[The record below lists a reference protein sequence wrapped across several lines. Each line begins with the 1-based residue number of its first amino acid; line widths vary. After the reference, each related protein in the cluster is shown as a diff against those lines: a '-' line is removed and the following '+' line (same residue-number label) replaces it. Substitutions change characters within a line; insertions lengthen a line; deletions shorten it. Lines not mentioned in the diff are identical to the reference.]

1 MQDNFDNLNGISGED
16 TAPFIPFETAWASI
30 KPELD
35 KEEER
40 RKKKKR
46 RFIIFWFLF
55 AGVLLGSG
63 IFLLHSNS
71 ANNTSTAAI
80 KNVAGKEVTTKTIK
94 NAEEKTT
101 VNTSANNNT
110 IVDEAPV
117 SKEKAA
123 AKNDKPS
130 ADTENYTAS
139 KSNTVST
146 KNDAQTKVIINK
158 GAVVKDNYT
167 IKQKGTV
174 SINKSAVIKKDKK
187 KVIKPIE
194 DNNFTDSA
202 ALKLV
207 AYLNPT
213 KTKTYNDDN
222 VEGTNQSAAKQITT
236 NNNTITV
243 KSAADDVI
251 PVIVETN
258 TTTASKDELKTI
270 VKTNTPVD
278 TTKKKVDSVNKKNA
292 TVKADNKPE
301 KPAKEKLFSYGL
313 QLNIP
318 ITDGANY
325 KDVNADNKPLTAFIP
340 EVWVSKL
347 FGKKNSVSL
356 HVNPY
361 AQYYLNNK
369 VILDSNSYSV
379 TINQGT
385 KINTGPEVI
394 KYSEFTAVNK
404 IISFEATLLYQY
416 QVTNAIKLGVGIS
429 NCWTQGVLMQ
439 HRVIKNHSITT
450 TDNLYGVDNSSTE
463 WKTMNAS
470 FMLGK
475 LEALYQ
481 YKKYAAGLNVST
493 PIKDLF
499 AQKVN
504 NVTAT
509 NTNLFLRWTIR

>member
-1 MQDNFDNLNGISGED
+1 MVCC
-16 TAPFIPFETAWASI
+16 AW
-30 KPELD
+30 
-35 KEEER
+35 
-40 RKKKKR
+40 
-46 RFIIFWFLF
+46 
-55 AGVLLGSG
+55 G
-63 IFLLHSNS
+63 
-71 ANNTSTAAI
+71 
-80 KNVAGKEVTTKTIK
+80 NVAVKEVTTKTIK
-94 NAEEKTT
+94 NADEKTT
-101 VNTSANNNT
+101 VNTSVKNNT
-110 IVDEAPV
+110 IVGEAPV
-117 SKEKAA
+117 SKEKAV

-130 ADTENYTAS
+130 VDIENNTAS
-139 KSNTVST
+139 KNNTFFT
-146 KNDAQTKVIINK
+146 KNDALNKVKNNK
-158 GAVVKDNYT
+158 GTVVKDNYT
-167 IKQKGTV
+167 IDQKGTV

-194 DNNFTDSA
+194 DNKFTDSA

-213 KTKTYNDDN
+213 KTKTHNDDN
-222 VEGTNQSAAKQITT
+222 VVGTNQSAAKQITT

-243 KSAADDVI
+243 KSAEDDVI
-251 PVIVETN
+251 PAIVET
-258 TTTASKDELKTI
+258 TTTESKVELKTI
-270 VKTNTPVD
+270 DKTNTPVD

-292 TVKADNKPE
+292 TVKADTKTE
-301 KPAKEKLFSYGL
+301 KPAKEKSFSYGL

-318 ITDGANY
+318 ITEGANY
-325 KDVNADNKPLTAFIP
+325 KDVKANNKLFTAFIP

-347 FGKKNSVSL
+347 LGKKNSLSL